1 MKKHYIYDIK
11 IPDNITIRKSYV
23 IDKIVN
29 TLNDRR
35 GWKKFGYN
43 FSYKNNAQH
52 ADFIITIAPNE
63 KIKKICKFSGLSCAD
78 ISKNIVYLNLEKW
91 KRGTQKSKLSLDD
104 YRTYLILHECGHII
118 GKDHIKISDCKPGIK
133 CPIMVQQTLGISNLK
148 PNCWT
153 TKMDNE
159 I

>member
-43 FSYKNNAQH
+43 FSYKQNSNV
-52 ADFIITIAPNE
+52 DFIITIASNE
-63 KIKKICKFSGLSCAD
+63 IIKKICKFSGLSCAD
-78 ISKNIVYLNLEKW
+78 TSKNIVYLNLEKW
-91 KRGTQKSKLSLDD
+91 KRGTKRSKLSLDD

-118 GKDHIKISDCKPGIK
+118 GKDHKKISDCKPNSK

-148 PNCWT
+148 PNCWP